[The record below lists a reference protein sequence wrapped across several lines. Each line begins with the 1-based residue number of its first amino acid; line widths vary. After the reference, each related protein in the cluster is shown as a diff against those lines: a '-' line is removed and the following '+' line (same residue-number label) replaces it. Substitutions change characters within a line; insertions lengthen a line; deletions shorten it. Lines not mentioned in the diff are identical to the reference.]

1 MKNKKKAISKKQ
13 KKEQKIKNIR
23 TVLIVIWFLTI
34 FYILTSAT
42 VVTKTIEAPLTY
54 NKTIINKVPYTDLVP
69 YNITEEYEEY
79 VPFGVPYCSP
89 QPCNFT
95 KVEHVA
101 TLESNNIV
109 CRMEITNL
117 ENESCTWTY
126 DVQLKLGESFV
137 DKPEQTQE
145 IKGNSNG
152 EFKWYFDI
160 TTSGFEETACRYLQ
174 VSLPLIQ
181 KCFIR
186 EPYTYSLVKKT
197 RTVTKFR
204 NITKYNETVD
214 YQLVTEKTNQTLNV
228 PINRFFGYRQLFY
241 LGY

>member
-1 MKNKKKAISKKQ
+1 MENKKKVISKKQ
-13 KKEQKIKNIR
+13 KKEQRIKNIR
-23 TVLIVIWFLTI
+23 TVMIILWFLII

-42 VVTKTIEAPLTY
+42 VVTKTVEAPLTY

-79 VPFGVPYCSP
+79 VPFGRPYCSP

-95 KVEHVA
+95 RVDHVA
-101 TLESNNIV
+101 TLEGNNIV

-117 ENESCTWTY
+117 ENQSCTWTY
-126 DVQLKLGESFV
+126 DVQLKLGNSFV
-137 DKPEQTQE
+137 NKPEQTLT
-145 IKGNSNG
+145 IKGNSKG
-152 EFKWYFDI
+152 EFKWYFDVN
-160 TTSGFEETACRYLQ
+160 GFEGAACNYLQ
-174 VSLPLIQ
+174 VSLPSIE

-204 NITKYNETVD
+204 NVTKYNETVD
-214 YQLVTEKTNQTLNV
+214 YQLVTEKVNQTIKV
-228 PINRFFGYRQLFY
+228 PINRFFGYRQFFY